1 MLFCYSYCGFSF
13 VIAFCIMK
21 LHVYEELLEHSPLL
35 KYCSSL
41 NCSFPHLSV
50 LDKFLFVWSVND
62 NKLHH
67 LLGAFIY
74 KAFKH
79 RLLYYESK
87 LKPTLNSAQS
97 VHIYNIHL
105 VAMTNWPS
113 LVL

>member
-1 MLFCYSYCGFSF
+1 MY
-13 VIAFCIMK
+13 AHK
-21 LHVYEELLEHSPLL
+21 LLL
-35 KYCSSL
+35 KDDTDKQSTGKSEA
-41 NCSFPHLSV
+41 N
-50 LDKFLFVWSVND
+50 KFLLLMVWSTKELQYWFVVPGMVISTFIRTWSAND